1 MIQIRH
7 LTKIFNKGTPDEK
20 IALNDLSLDIQ
31 DGDFICMIGANGSGK
46 STLLKCLSGALICEQ
61 GSILMDGKDITL
73 ESQHRRAHEI
83 GHLFQDP
90 MAGSAPHMSVEENL
104 ALAAKNGGWLSIIRE
119 KDRKQFKEKLAALNM
134 GLEDKLSVQVGSL
147 SGGMRQALTLVM
159 NTIRKPKLLLLDEHT
174 AALDPQSA
182 EKVLELTEKTVTEN
196 DLTCLM
202 VTHNMQTALDLGN
215 RLIMMHDG
223 KIILDLGK
231 EEKEKLSVED
241 LIEMFRSSTK
251 KDLLNDRML
260 LL

>member
-1 MIQIRH
+1 MIQIKH
-7 LTKIFNKGTPDEK
+7 LTKIFNEGTPDKK
-20 IALNDLSLDIQ
+20 IALNDLSLDIR

-61 GSILMDGKDITL
+61 GSILMDGKDITF
-73 ESQHRRAHEI
+73 ESQHRRANEI

-182 EKVLELTEKTVTEN
+182 EKVLELTEKTITEN